1 MNDQNY
7 QPKVIKMAV
16 CTPPR
21 KGKDGV
27 EILATFDVLMWPVH
41 ARGMMLVR
49 RNGEIKLW
57 TTNQDLRFIANARE
71 MIIEEAMRTARE
83 SIEGMGSLEPLT
95 E

>member
-1 MNDQNY
+1 MDDQNY

-41 ARGMMLVR
+41 AKDMMLVR
-49 RNGEIKLW
+49 RNGQIKLW
-57 TTNQDLRFIANARE
+57 TSNRDLRFIANARD
-71 MIIEEAMRTARE
+71 MIIEAAMETARE
-83 SIEGMGSLEPLT
+83 AIDGMATLEPLI